1 METYTAVLEATARIL
16 ETRGLEA
23 ANTNAIADLAGIS
36 VGSLY
41 QYFPNK
47 AAIFAELVRKAER
60 ETAEALEIIV
70 ARTADRP
77 FDERLRHLVR
87 AGVAQ
92 QMVQPNLARIMDALE
107 TEMPDD
113 TELKSYEDRLLALI
127 SQFLGEHR
135 EAGIGPVNKTT
146 ARDVLSI
153 VKGMVDGASFAG
165 ETDAKDLERRVQ
177 RAILGYLRSC

>member
-1 METYTAVLEATARIL
+1 METYTAVLEATAHIL

-23 ANTNAIADLAGIS
+23 ANTNAIADLAGVS

-60 ETAEALEIIV
+60 ETADALEAIF
-70 ARTADRP
+70 ASTADRP
-77 FDERLRHLVR
+77 FDERLRRLVQ

-92 QMVQPNLARIMDALE
+92 QMVRPNLARIMDALE

-127 SQFLGEHR
+127 GLFLGEHR
-135 EAGIGPVNKTT
+135 AAGIGPVNKTA

-165 ETDAKDLERRVQ
+165 ESDAKDLERRVQ
-177 RAILGYLRSC
+177 RAVLGYLRSC